1 MLITC
6 TVSPMSERERILGI
20 LGTSDV
26 LQGIRWAYESA
37 ARRTRE
43 DYDELAGHN
52 ATWVGI
58 TRWVL
63 LCDRLDRVFSCGK
76 YATREDSPGT
86 IGLDILFASLTD
98 AEQATFPNI
107 EPGTVVR
114 DDLVGSPGWSN
125 GDVRWLLASAEF
137 GGIDEINW
145 SRRSQVKQ
153 RTAKQVDPD
162 NDQLSILDVLV
173 DDPGAT
179 KLREALEQVAIEFDT
194 TTLVVAH
201 SHDIDTNDR
210 ELYLGLPSIG
220 DKGSAWSWKE
230 NLLTAPPADS
240 GRQKPPAT
248 EPDGPSD
255 VPDAPV
261 RLRTPGEKT
270 VPRADDDASNVAEA
284 Q

>member
-1 MLITC
+1 
-6 TVSPMSERERILGI
+6 MSEREQILSVLGKSEVLRGI
-20 LGTSDV
+20 
-26 LQGIRWAYESA
+26 QWAYVAA

-43 DYDELAGHN
+43 DYDEPTGHN

-76 YATREDSPGT
+76 YATREDSPDT
-86 IGLDILFASLTD
+86 AGLDILFATLTKT
-98 AEQATFPNI
+98 EQATFPNI

-137 GGIDEINW
+137 GSVDAINW

-153 RTAKQVDPD
+153 RAAKQVDPD
-162 NDQLSILDVLV
+162 SDQLSILDALM
-173 DDPGAT
+173 DDPGVT
-179 KLREALEQVAIEFDT
+179 KLREALERAIEFDI
-194 TTLVVAH
+194 TTLVVTH
-201 SHDIDTNDR
+201 TQDIDTNDR
-210 ELYLGLPSIG
+210 ELYLGLPSM
-220 DKGSAWSWKE
+220 DDRDSAWAWNES
-230 NLLTAPPADS
+230 LLTAPPGDG
-240 GRQKPPAT
+240 GRQTPPAF

-261 RLRTPGEKT
+261 RLRIPGEKT
-270 VPRADDDASNVAEA
+270 SPKTGDNVSLAAEGM
-284 Q
+284 